1 MSNGSSAILIFVLLF
16 GSILLFSETETETET
31 AAEAKE
37 KSLPGAFVLVS
48 DTKIGGQKIHE
59 IKHLE
64 TSCHFISTEDI
75 RSSGG
80 LVQMYITV
88 NNRPIPYCEKN
99 KGDNK

>member
-1 MSNGSSAILIFVLLF
+1 MSNGSSAMLIFVLLF
-16 GSILLFSETETETET
+16 GSILLFSETET
-31 AAEAKE
+31 AAETKE

-48 DTKIGGQKIHE
+48 DTKIGGQTIHE

-64 TSCHFISTEDI
+64 TGCHFISTEDI

-88 NNRPIPYCEKN
+88 NNTPIPYCEKN